1 MKSRVLLPKILFAC
15 AAGCLL
21 TACGGGDDNNS
32 DSQPNPSPTANQYV
46 GRWAS
51 ECVTLGSV
59 PGGPTPADHIELR
72 MSASST
78 TLPQN
83 ISMVRS
89 SIGGPYT
96 AQVTVEA
103 ITRNG
108 SRYVPANGGEEF
120 FACNIIQG
128 IESVALYYHDGADE
142 HMQEVETGELDA
154 SGNPI
159 KVKVDNAYRSVTSGA
174 NSGAFTFH
182 VTSENKAGT
191 AVVRCAAQ
199 DPQSGKLASTEMTFT
214 VGSNSQLPTSIRVR
228 DSNSVDYNNSPRQ
241 PLYTTD
247 MNAMNQLQVHVSV
260 VDETGNPTPDPVNG
274 AANIIA
280 EILPASTATG
290 GTLITSGQSGQRV
303 VVRTINGIAQI
314 TVQAG
319 TVPGALLV
327 RFTGDALD
335 NNVSNGVTYPI
346 FQDIAI
352 PVADASVVADLQ
364 VLGVQPQTA
373 TVGHSYTGA
382 VEVRGGQAGAPIG
395 FSLVGGS
402 LPPGLSLMPSGAITG
417 TPTTAGSYTFT
428 VSAAQSVNPA
438 SAGVAVSAQASV
450 TISVGNANNSALSKL
465 YAAAVKQVQQG
476 QAVARSM
483 RYEMELSQYG
493 SGKNLLARTRS
504 ELFTDANCKNR
515 ALLEEDKE
523 GAVMVWQNAQAV
535 VLNGRQVQA
544 DTYLVGGNYQRWLYK
559 EGETLW
565 GRAAELDALGL
576 NFVAFHRK

>member
-32 DSQPNPSPTANQYV
+32 DPQPNPSPTANQYV

-120 FACNIIQG
+120 FACNVIQG
-128 IESVALYYHDGADE
+128 IESVSLYFHDGAEE
-142 HMQEVETGELDA
+142 HYHEEEGPIDPRTGQ
-154 SGNPI
+154 PT
-159 KVKVDNAYRSVTSGA
+159 KVKVENAYRSVTSGA
-174 NSGAFTFH
+174 NAGAFTFY
-182 VTSENKAGT
+182 VAADSRAGT
-191 AVVRCAAQ
+191 AVVRCSAQ
-199 DPQSGKLASTEMTFT
+199 DPQTGKSATTEQIFT
-214 VGSNSQLPTSIRVR
+214 VGGSGGMPVSVRVR
-228 DSNSVDYNNSPRQ
+228 DSNSVDYNSSPRS
-241 PLYTTD
+241 PLNT
-247 MNAMNQLQVHVSV
+247 MNPLSV
-260 VDETGNPTPDPVNG
+260 LVGLVDETGKPAPDPLNG
-274 AANIIA
+274 AANLIA

-290 GTLITSGQSGQRV
+290 SALSAGGQSGQRV
-303 VVRTINGIAQI
+303 QVRTSNGIAQVMI
-314 TVQAG
+314 QAG
-319 TVPGALLV
+319 NVPGALV
-327 RFTGDALD
+327 VQFTGDALD
-335 NNVSNGVTYPI
+335 NTVSNGVSIPI
-346 FQDIAI
+346 TQTIAV
-352 PVADASVVADLQ
+352 PVLDASVVADLQ

-373 TVGHSYTGA
+373 TVGHSYAGA

-395 FSLVGGS
+395 FSLVSGS
-402 LPPGLSLMPSGAITG
+402 LPPGLSLTPSGAITG